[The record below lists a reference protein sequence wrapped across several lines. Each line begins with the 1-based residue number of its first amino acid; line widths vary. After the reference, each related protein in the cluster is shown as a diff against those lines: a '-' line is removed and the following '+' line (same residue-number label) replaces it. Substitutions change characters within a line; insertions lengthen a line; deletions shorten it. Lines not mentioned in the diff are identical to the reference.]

1 MVTGFSLTGP
11 ITDEL
16 QVGNRQITDLHLIG
30 NEIKAATPPASS
42 RIRGGV
48 AECQITDKAYVGNLS
63 KKLHPPCRRRPAGW
77 RGLHWEWQ
85 LPRRGTLEID
95 PQLPTRSSFQI

>member
-1 MVTGFSLTGP
+1 MVTGSSLTGP
-11 ITDEL
+11 ITDEH
-16 QVGNRQITDLHLIG
+16 QVGNIQITDLHLIG

-63 KKLHPPCRRRPAGW
+63 KKLHPPAAG
-77 RGLHWEWQ
+77 GQ
-85 LPRRGTLEID
+85 LVGGGCIGSGNYREGERWKLIPNYR
-95 PQLPTRSSFQI
+95 